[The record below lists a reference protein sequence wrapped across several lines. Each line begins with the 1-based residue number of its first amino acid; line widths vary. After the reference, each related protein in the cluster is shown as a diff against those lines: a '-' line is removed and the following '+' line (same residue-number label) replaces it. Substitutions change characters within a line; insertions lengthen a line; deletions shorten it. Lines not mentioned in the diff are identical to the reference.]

1 MGRSGRLFLLLR
13 PYALLFVANL
23 VATFVASV
31 MDGATFV
38 LLIPFLRTLFGHD
51 PLNVAGGSAVERLLA
66 VVVGP
71 WFAAGSPGAALRNV
85 VLVLVAAMVIKNVL
99 AYLASVSSVA
109 IQENVVRDL
118 RVRLFGHL
126 QTLPLDFFQRTRGGQ
141 LLSRV
146 INDTDAVKTVVTAAL
161 ASLVQ
166 NVSLIVVYVAILVG
180 LSWQL
185 TLVALVCAPL
195 LVLIVRPMVGRVR
208 WRSRE
213 QADQRGEL
221 TSLVSELV
229 GSIKL
234 VRAYVAEAFEADRF
248 RALANRYRKGVL
260 RAQRYALLT
269 SPVSEVFAGAVIV
282 LIFVVGTR
290 LALGQAA
297 LLEPAVLIAFIAV
310 ALRLMS
316 PVKSVANYPTTMA
329 GALAAADRVF
339 EVLDLA
345 SEEGDRPG
353 EVPAR
358 FEQRIEYRGVS
369 FSYNGQAPV
378 LEGLDF
384 EVRRGQVVA
393 VVGPSGAGKTTLV
406 DLLPRFYEP
415 KRGAIL
421 MDGGPITRFTRTS
434 LRGLMGIVSQETI
447 LLHDTVLANISY
459 GRRDFTRDP
468 GQSAARA
475 ANAHDFVSQLPEGYH
490 TLLGERGTRLSG
502 GERQRIAIA
511 RALLR
516 DPPILILD
524 EATSAL
530 DMESERL
537 VQEAIDRL
545 MARRTTF
552 VIAHRLATVQH
563 ADLILVLAEGR
574 IVERGT
580 HATLYAAGGLY
591 RRLHETGALALREK
605 IRDWNGEARV
615 EGLLVDYHHFYGDF
629 DTIATDRHWYRRE
642 VRAIRLKRGIR
653 SYRDAQ
659 GFRVGREER
668 RLRARVTGAR
678 MFHYGWARPPQ
689 SMRRKLVAS
698 QEVFLEQAD
707 RIAARAAEQQ
717 VLYWTP
723 LLRRFT
729 GSHPLAVEAWIAARR
744 AAAAG
749 PAVGPR
755 RLKLAHLRLYLS
767 DWFERL
773 TGARLFEY
781 RNYVEV

>member
-1 MGRSGRLFLLLR
+1 MSRSTRLLQLLR
-13 PYALLFVANL
+13 PYTPLFIVNL
-23 VATFVASV
+23 AATVVASV
-31 MDGATFV
+31 LDGVTFV
-38 LLIPFLRTLFGHD
+38 LLIPFLRTLFGQQAL
-51 PLNVAGGSAVERLLA
+51 PTTGGSVVERMLA
-66 VVVGP
+66 TAVGP
-71 WFAAGSPGAALRNV
+71 LLHGGAPDAALRNV
-85 VLVLVAAMVIKNVL
+85 VLVLLATLVVKNAL
-99 AYLASVSSVA
+99 AYSAALTSVA

-126 QTLPLDFFQRTRGGQ
+126 QALPLVFFQRTRGGQ
-141 LLSRV
+141 LLALV
-146 INDTDAVKTVVTAAL
+146 INDTDQIKSAITAAL
-161 ASLVQ
+161 ASLLQ
-166 NVSLIVVYVAILVG
+166 NISLIVVYLAILIG
-180 LSWQL
+180 LSWRL

-195 LVLIVRPMVGRVR
+195 LVLIVRPMVGKVR
-208 WRSRE
+208 RRSRE

-229 GSIKL
+229 SSIKL
-234 VRAYVAEAFEADRF
+234 VRAYVAKRFEADRF
-248 RALANRYRKGVL
+248 RRLADRYRKGVL

-282 LIFVVGTR
+282 LIFAVGTR

-297 LLEPAVLIAFIAV
+297 VLQPLQPEVLIAFIAV

-421 MDGGPITRFTRTS
+421 MDGVPITRFTRTS

-447 LLHDTVLANISY
+447 LLNDTVLANISY
-459 GRRDFTRDP
+459 GRSDFTLE
-468 GQSAARA
+468 QVQAAARA
-475 ANAHDFVSQLPEGYH
+475 ANAHDFVSQLPEGYR

-591 RRLHETGALALREK
+591 RRLH
-605 IRDWNGEARV
+605 DM
-615 EGLLVDYHHFYGDF
+615 
-629 DTIATDRHWYRRE
+629 
-642 VRAIRLKRGIR
+642 
-653 SYRDAQ
+653 Q
-659 GFRVGREER
+659 FR
-668 RLRARVTGAR
+668 T
-678 MFHYGWARPPQ
+678 
-689 SMRRKLVAS
+689 
-698 QEVFLEQAD
+698 
-707 RIAARAAEQQ
+707 
-717 VLYWTP
+717 
-723 LLRRFT
+723 
-729 GSHPLAVEAWIAARR
+729 
-744 AAAAG
+744 
-749 PAVGPR
+749 
-755 RLKLAHLRLYLS
+755 
-767 DWFERL
+767 
-773 TGARLFEY
+773 
-781 RNYVEV
+781 

>member
-1 MGRSGRLFLLLR
+1 
-13 PYALLFVANL
+13 
-23 VATFVASV
+23 

-38 LLIPFLRTLFGHD
+38 LLIPFLRTLFGQAAL
-51 PLNVAGGSAVERLLA
+51 PAVGGSSVERVLAAVAGPLLS
-66 VVVGP
+66 
-71 WFAAGSPGAALRNV
+71 AGSPEAALRNV
-85 VLVLVAAMVIKNVL
+85 VLVLVAALVLKNAL
-99 AYLASVSSVA
+99 AYVASVSSVV

-118 RVRLFGHL
+118 RVRLFAHL
-126 QTLPLDFFQRTRGGQ
+126 QTLPLGFFQRTRGGQ

-146 INDTDAVKTVVTAAL
+146 INDTDQVKTAVTAAL
-161 ASLVQ
+161 ASLLQ
-166 NVSLIVVYVAILVG
+166 NVSLILVYVAILVG
-180 LSWQL
+180 LSWRL

-195 LVLIVRPMVGRVR
+195 LVLIVRPVVGKVR
-208 WRSRE
+208 RRSRE

-234 VRAYVAEAFEADRF
+234 VRAYVAETFETDRF
-248 RALANRYRKGVL
+248 RKLADRNRKGVV

-282 LIFVVGTR
+282 VIFAVGTR

-297 LLEPAVLIAFIAV
+297 ALRPEVLIAFLAV

-316 PVKSVANYPTTMA
+316 PVKSVANFPTAMA

-345 SEEGDRPG
+345 PEEGDRPD
-353 EVPAR
+353 EQPAR

-378 LEGLDF
+378 LEGVDF

-415 KRGAIL
+415 TRGAIL
-421 MDGGPITRFTRTS
+421 MDGVPIAQFTRTS

-447 LLHDTVLANISY
+447 LLNDTVLANIAY
-459 GRRDFTRDP
+459 GRSDFTLA
-468 GQSAARA
+468 QVQAAARA
-475 ANAHDFVSQLPEGYH
+475 ANAHDFVSQLPDGYQ

-563 ADLILVLAEGR
+563 ADLIVVLAEGR

-580 HATLYAAGGLY
+580 HAALYAAGGLY
-591 RRLHETGALALREK
+591 RRLH
-605 IRDWNGEARV
+605 DM
-615 EGLLVDYHHFYGDF
+615 
-629 DTIATDRHWYRRE
+629 
-642 VRAIRLKRGIR
+642 
-653 SYRDAQ
+653 Q
-659 GFRVGREER
+659 FR
-668 RLRARVTGAR
+668 T
-678 MFHYGWARPPQ
+678 
-689 SMRRKLVAS
+689 
-698 QEVFLEQAD
+698 
-707 RIAARAAEQQ
+707 
-717 VLYWTP
+717 
-723 LLRRFT
+723 
-729 GSHPLAVEAWIAARR
+729 
-744 AAAAG
+744 
-749 PAVGPR
+749 
-755 RLKLAHLRLYLS
+755 
-767 DWFERL
+767 
-773 TGARLFEY
+773 
-781 RNYVEV
+781 

>member
-1 MGRSGRLFLLLR
+1 MGRSRRLLQLLR
-13 PYALLFVANL
+13 PYTLLFVANL

-38 LLIPFLRTLFGHD
+38 LLIPFLRTLFGHEAL
-51 PLNVAGGSAVERLLA
+51 PAAGASAVERLLVA
-66 VVVGP
+66 VVGP
-71 WFAAGSPGAALRNV
+71 LFSAGSPEAALRNV
-85 VLVLVAAMVIKNVL
+85 VLVLVGTLVLKNAL
-99 AYLASVSSVA
+99 AYMAAVSSVA
-109 IQENVVRDL
+109 IQENLVRDL

-126 QTLPLDFFQRTRGGQ
+126 QMLPLAFFQKTRAGQ

-146 INDTDAVKTVVTAAL
+146 INDTDQVKTAVTAAL

-166 NVSLIVVYVAILVG
+166 NVSLIMVYVAILVG
-180 LSWQL
+180 LSWRL

-195 LVLIVRPMVGRVR
+195 LVLIVRPVVGKVR
-208 WRSRE
+208 RRSRE

-248 RALANRYRKGVL
+248 RQLANRYRKGVL

-282 LIFVVGTR
+282 LIFAVGTR

-297 LLEPAVLIAFIAV
+297 GLQPAVLIAFIAV

-316 PVKSVANYPTTMA
+316 PVKSVANYPTAMA

-345 SEEGDRPG
+345 SEEGERPG

-378 LEGLDF
+378 LEGVDF
-384 EVRRGQVVA
+384 AVRRGQVVA

-415 KRGAIL
+415 TRGAIL
-421 MDGGPITRFTRTS
+421 MDGVPIAQFTRTS

-447 LLHDTVLANISY
+447 LLNDTVLANISY
-459 GRRDFTRDP
+459 GRSDFTLA
-468 GQSAARA
+468 QVQAAARA
-475 ANAHDFVSQLPEGYH
+475 ANAHDFVSQLPDGYH
-490 TLLGERGTRLSG
+490 TILGERGTRLSG

-545 MARRTTF
+545 IAHRTTF

-563 ADLILVLAEGR
+563 ADLIVVLAEGR
-574 IVERGT
+574 ILERGT
-580 HATLYAAGGLY
+580 HATLFAAGGLY
-591 RRLHETGALALREK
+591 RRLHDL
-605 IRDWNGEARV
+605 
-615 EGLLVDYHHFYGDF
+615 
-629 DTIATDRHWYRRE
+629 
-642 VRAIRLKRGIR
+642 
-653 SYRDAQ
+653 Q
-659 GFRVGREER
+659 FR
-668 RLRARVTGAR
+668 T
-678 MFHYGWARPPQ
+678 
-689 SMRRKLVAS
+689 
-698 QEVFLEQAD
+698 
-707 RIAARAAEQQ
+707 
-717 VLYWTP
+717 
-723 LLRRFT
+723 
-729 GSHPLAVEAWIAARR
+729 
-744 AAAAG
+744 
-749 PAVGPR
+749 
-755 RLKLAHLRLYLS
+755 
-767 DWFERL
+767 
-773 TGARLFEY
+773 
-781 RNYVEV
+781 

>member
-1 MGRSGRLFLLLR
+1 
-13 PYALLFVANL
+13 
-23 VATFVASV
+23 
-31 MDGATFV
+31 
-38 LLIPFLRTLFGHD
+38 
-51 PLNVAGGSAVERLLA
+51 
-66 VVVGP
+66 
-71 WFAAGSPGAALRNV
+71 
-85 VLVLVAAMVIKNVL
+85 
-99 AYLASVSSVA
+99 
-109 IQENVVRDL
+109 
-118 RVRLFGHL
+118 
-126 QTLPLDFFQRTRGGQ
+126 
-141 LLSRV
+141 
-146 INDTDAVKTVVTAAL
+146 
-161 ASLVQ
+161 

-195 LVLIVRPMVGRVR
+195 LALIVRPMVGRVR

-260 RAQRYALLT
+260 RAHGSALLT

-282 LIFVVGTR
+282 LIFAVGTR

-297 LLEPAVLIAFIAV
+297 VLHPLQPEVLIAFIAV

-421 MDGGPITRFTRTS
+421 MDGVPITRFTRTS

-447 LLHDTVLANISY
+447 L
-459 GRRDFTRDP
+459 
-468 GQSAARA
+468 
-475 ANAHDFVSQLPEGYH
+475 
-490 TLLGERGTRLSG
+490 
-502 GERQRIAIA
+502 
-511 RALLR
+511 
-516 DPPILILD
+516 LD

-591 RRLHETGALALREK
+591 RRLH
-605 IRDWNGEARV
+605 DM
-615 EGLLVDYHHFYGDF
+615 
-629 DTIATDRHWYRRE
+629 
-642 VRAIRLKRGIR
+642 
-653 SYRDAQ
+653 Q
-659 GFRVGREER
+659 FR
-668 RLRARVTGAR
+668 T
-678 MFHYGWARPPQ
+678 
-689 SMRRKLVAS
+689 
-698 QEVFLEQAD
+698 
-707 RIAARAAEQQ
+707 
-717 VLYWTP
+717 
-723 LLRRFT
+723 
-729 GSHPLAVEAWIAARR
+729 
-744 AAAAG
+744 
-749 PAVGPR
+749 
-755 RLKLAHLRLYLS
+755 
-767 DWFERL
+767 
-773 TGARLFEY
+773 
-781 RNYVEV
+781 